1 MSYKDP
7 KRKVG
12 SQKELPF
19 INEELNIISV
29 IGYQKFTINKSS
41 LEIKSKPKFEKI
53 NKILETIKYK
63 RSFCDIGCSSG
74 IVSILAHKNKFENIT
89 AIDHDPEYTNILKII
104 NNKLEIKNINVITD
118 SFGND
123 KNKYDVVFC
132 GAIIHWIW
140 SLTSNFNSFEKILN
154 YLNNITNKI
163 LLIEWISEN
172 DNAINIIMNYLDLL
186 TDDLVEKILDN
197 VVDDIDK
204 QISLLNRKINKLNK
218 DLNYLIIDKFEEIII
233 INYVYVSYCIGEY
246 LFSKF
251 ESNKDIVLINI
262 YDDYFGEGD
271 GNTYESV

>member
-12 SQKELPF
+12 SQKEIPF

-29 IGYQKFTINKSS
+29 FGYQKFTIDKSS
-41 LEIKSKPKFEKI
+41 LIIKSKPKFEKI

-63 RSFCDIGCSSG
+63 TSFCDIGCSSG

-89 AIDHDPEYTNILKII
+89 AIDHDPEYTDILKII
-104 NNKLEIKNINVITD
+104 NNKLQIKNINIITD

-140 SLTSNFNSFEKILN
+140 SLTSNFNSFEKIFN

-172 DNAINIIMNYLDLL
+172 DNAIKSFGHIKENKENYK
-186 TDDLVEKILDN
+186 TYNFEKTLIRYF
-197 VVDDIDK
+197 K
-204 QISLLNRKINKLNK
+204 
-218 DLNYLIIDKFEEIII
+218 IIDKIETD
-233 INYVYVSYCIGEY
+233 
-246 LFSKF
+246 
-251 ESNKDIVLINI
+251 NKNRILYITEK
-262 YDDYFGEGD
+262 YHHQ
-271 GNTYESV
+271 